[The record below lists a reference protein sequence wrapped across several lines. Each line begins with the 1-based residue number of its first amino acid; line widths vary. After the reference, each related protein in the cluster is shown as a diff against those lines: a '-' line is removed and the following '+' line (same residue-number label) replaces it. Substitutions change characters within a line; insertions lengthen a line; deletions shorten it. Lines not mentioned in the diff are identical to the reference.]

1 MQVQVFQ
8 MHISDTRTLRW
19 YLMKAP
25 ISHVT
30 ASRPDYKVQ
39 AVHFSEH
46 DDMLSKDDKCPHKQV
61 RLENMLAIFLCGF
74 ATANILTKFPIQY
87 VGEWKAKGFNSQES
101 STAKRQK
108 SEDLGTGVDITSNI
122 TTIQSWNLLQKFLTT
137 THRSCTRIPPQKVKY
152 LECSIW

>member
-1 MQVQVFQ
+1 
-8 MHISDTRTLRW
+8 
-19 YLMKAP
+19 MKAP

-39 AVHFSEH
+39 AVHSSEH

-87 VGEWKAKGFNSQES
+87 VGE
-101 STAKRQK
+101 
-108 SEDLGTGVDITSNI
+108 
-122 TTIQSWNLLQKFLTT
+122 
-137 THRSCTRIPPQKVKY
+137 
-152 LECSIW
+152 